1 MKKLLIL
8 VMLLASAAAALAFDV
23 KTDDKQAFPTFK
35 VTGWVKVTYQDTVYH
50 EAGKV
55 CPSGF
60 DIKDAAIVVGGD
72 AWANTSYRVYLQG
85 NRKNKVTD
93 KNDAFVSPTQAAYS
107 ARLVEAYVD
116 WKASPLYSF
125 RAGQYKK
132 PMSQDNLVAA
142 TSMDFISSSQLVARF
157 LDNNYDEG
165 LMGYGK
171 WQDLSYWLSLANGAP
186 YDYKDK
192 NWAKDVIARATYLAL
207 PGLTVGGGAEYGT
220 SDGAGKS
227 LYRRR
232 GGLEVNY
239 EWRKL
244 FVRAEW
250 MIGLDDKSVS
260 DSLSKAATR
269 SVTDTLIRGVY
280 DTTAH
285 AWHDTTYT
293 RTRNVTSTTWT
304 KKTLIDQALSRG
316 AYISAGYVIM
326 PKLRVAARA
335 DLFRTDNTWKLDTLR
350 ASATKVDTIWVIR
363 EARTLNWTL
372 GADYFINPNVKVTLN
387 YDIKQ
392 EDISLPLVKNNV
404 ISLQAQVKF

>member
-1 MKKLLIL
+1 MKQVLSFLIAL
-8 VMLLASAAAALAFDV
+8 TLITVSAHAFDV
-23 KTDDKQAFPTFK
+23 KTDDKQPYPTCK
-35 VTGWVKVTYQDTVYH
+35 VTGWVKVTYQDTAYH

-116 WKASPLYSF
+116 WKTSPLYSF

-142 TSMDFISSSQLVARF
+142 TNMDFISCSQIVTKF

-171 WQDLSYWLSLANGAP
+171 WRDLSYWLSLANGAP

-192 NWAKDVIARATYLAL
+192 NWAKDVIARATYIAL
-207 PGLTVGGGAEYGT
+207 PGLTVGGSAEYGT
-220 SDGAGKS
+220 SDGAGVS

-232 GGLEVNY
+232 GGLEANF
-239 EWRKL
+239 ERRKL
-244 FVRAEW
+244 
-250 MIGLDDKSVS
+250 
-260 DSLSKAATR
+260 
-269 SVTDTLIRGVY
+269 LI
-280 DTTAH
+280 
-285 AWHDTTYT
+285 
-293 RTRNVTSTTWT
+293 
-304 KKTLIDQALSRG
+304 K
-316 AYISAGYVIM
+316 
-326 PKLRVAARA
+326 
-335 DLFRTDNTWKLDTLR
+335 
-350 ASATKVDTIWVIR
+350 
-363 EARTLNWTL
+363 
-372 GADYFINPNVKVTLN
+372 
-387 YDIKQ
+387 
-392 EDISLPLVKNNV
+392 
-404 ISLQAQVKF
+404 